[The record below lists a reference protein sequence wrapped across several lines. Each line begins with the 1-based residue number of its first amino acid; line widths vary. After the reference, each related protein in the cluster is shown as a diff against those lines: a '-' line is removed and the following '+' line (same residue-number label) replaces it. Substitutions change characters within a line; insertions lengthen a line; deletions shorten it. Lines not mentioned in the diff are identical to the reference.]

1 MDKNLKDTVIKMIQ
15 ELDES
20 DDKFLRQLRI
30 IIIKLLDR
38 KGRR

>member
-1 MDKNLKDTVIKMIQ
+1 MDKILKDTIIDMIR

-20 DDKFLRQLRI
+20 DLIFLIQLRI
-30 IIIKLLDR
+30 IIIKHLDR

>member
-1 MDKNLKDTVIKMIQ
+1 MDKNLKDTIIRMIQ
-15 ELDES
+15 ELNES

-30 IIIKLLDR
+30 LIIKHLDR